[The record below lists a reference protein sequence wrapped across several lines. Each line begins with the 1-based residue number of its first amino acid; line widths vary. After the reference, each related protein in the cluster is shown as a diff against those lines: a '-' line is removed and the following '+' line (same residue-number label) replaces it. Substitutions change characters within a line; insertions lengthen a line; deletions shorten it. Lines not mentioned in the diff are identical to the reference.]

1 MKKLSVRILCF
12 GCILFISAG
21 RFIVADPACHGN
33 SLTTFI
39 FQIGNS
45 EVLVNQE
52 TWRMDVAP
60 ELTNHRTFIPLRF
73 LAEKMGAVVSWKENP
88 SLIGEGAISIQF
100 AHPSGYQKKIVL
112 HTNYHSV
119 FVETKLNAQ
128 SEATIQTITLD
139 AAPYIKVPNNRTL
152 VPLRF
157 ISETV
162 GAKVSWEEGNQ
173 SITVVWEGFYP
184 PDEKDLL
191 SSRLL
196 PQPKIEWSQQM
207 SSQGVQR
214 SAFIQST
221 IDGGYILCG
230 SHEDAHDQSGV
241 YIVKLTG
248 EGKPEWEKTL
258 IKEEG
263 YSFGVYVNQ
272 TADNGYLVVGNYVN
286 PLQINLCD
294 IILYRLNT
302 QGDLLW
308 EKSIGGERE
317 DTVLSVEITKD
328 RGYLLTGYSDSY
340 SEPYQQEDILLIK
353 IDESGNVLWQNTY
366 GNVGADWGKDCFES
380 QEGELLI
387 SGSTENEQGKQE
399 IFLMKTD
406 PEGKVIWKQTY
417 GRKGNNTINA
427 MIESNDNGY
436 VLTGETDIYSDSEGI
451 YLFKTDRYGKVL
463 WEKYYEKNGSTIAY
477 SIAKTNSG
485 GFLIAG
491 STNVTIDDL
500 LSESGNAD
508 GYLLFTD
515 AYGNKIWDQVLEGD
529 KHDSLYCITRSLD
542 LGFIACGNSS
552 SNPSGKISIWLVK
565 IYPIIEDE
573 ALLDVNPDMLSFG
586 LIEKNSAK
594 VTAYLTISNLGS
606 QNLKGYLEFSQ
617 PWLLLSDQSFII
629 PGFSSLKV
637 LVSLLPNKLEEG
649 LAEDYLSVTSNGGK
663 QKIRVFC
670 TVVDNSPKLWVTPSE
685 FDFGTIQTRD
695 KAAHTLTIA
704 NYGRKN
710 LMGTIQS
717 TVAWL
722 QVTPASFHQNDLE
735 VTIQLRP
742 SILKNGDFTGFVD
755 IISNGGKQSVKVT
768 VRCAFPLLKI
778 EFCVGKP
785 NVTINDQKTT
795 FDKDNQEIVPFI
807 MEGRT
812 LVPFRFIGEAF
823 GAAIEWDNL
832 VKQIRLSLPSKDIK
846 LVLTVN
852 QKTALVNQEKIQL
865 DVPPLIFQGRVFVPI
880 RFVAETFG
888 ANVNAL
894 RDDEGNLCVTVHYE
908 K

>member
-1 MKKLSVRILCF
+1 MKKLTLRVLCI
-12 GCILFISAG
+12 GWILFLSAG
-21 RFIVADPACHGN
+21 SFIFTDESCHGN

-39 FQIGNS
+39 FQIGNT
-45 EVLVNQE
+45 EVLVNQ
-52 TWRMDVAP
+52 TIWRMDVAP
-60 ELTNHRTFIPLRF
+60 ELTDHRTFIPLRF

-88 SLIGEGAISIQF
+88 SQIGEGAISIQF
-100 AHPSGYQKKIVL
+100 THPSGYQKKIVL
-112 HTNYHSV
+112 HTNYHTV
-119 FVETKLNAQ
+119 FVETTLNAQ
-128 SEATIQTITLD
+128 SEPTIQTITLD
-139 AAPYIKVPNNRTL
+139 AAPYIKIPNNRTL

-162 GAKVSWEEGNQ
+162 GAKVSWEESTQ
-173 SITVVWEGFYP
+173 SITVEWEGFYP
-184 PDEKDLL
+184 PEEKVLL
-191 SSRLL
+191 DSSLL
-196 PQPKIEWSQQM
+196 PQPKIEWSLQM
-207 SSQGVQR
+207 PSQAIQR
-214 SAFIQST
+214 GEYIQST

-230 SHEDAHDQSGV
+230 SQEDTKNQSI
-241 YIVKLTG
+241 YIVKLKSDG
-248 EGKPEWEKTL
+248 SPEWEKNL
-258 IKEEG
+258 SEEEG
-263 YSFGVYVNQ
+263 FSYGVYISQ
-272 TADNGYLVVGNYVN
+272 TADNGYLVVGNHIN
-286 PLQINLCD
+286 PLKINLCD
-294 IILYRLNT
+294 IVLYRLNN

-308 EKSIGGERE
+308 EKIIGGERD
-317 DTVLSVEITKD
+317 DTVLSVELTRD
-328 RGYLLTGYSDSY
+328 RGYLLTGYSDSF

-353 IDESGNVLWQNTY
+353 IDESGNVILQKTY
-366 GNVGADWGKDCFES
+366 GNKGAGWGTDCFETE
-380 QEGELLI
+380 EGELLVC
-387 SGSTENEQGKQE
+387 GSTENQQGKQE
-399 IFLMKTD
+399 ILLMKTD
-406 PEGKVIWKQTY
+406 LNGNLSWEQTY
-417 GRKGNNTINA
+417 GKAGNYFINA
-427 MIESNDNGY
+427 MLESNDNGF
-436 VLTGETDIYSDSEGI
+436 VLVGETDNYSETQGI
-451 YLFKTDRYGKVL
+451 YLFKTDRFGKKL
-463 WEKYYEKNGSTIAY
+463 WEKYYEKTESTIGY

-485 GFLIAG
+485 GYMIAG

-529 KHDSLYCITRSLD
+529 QHDSLYCITRSLD

-573 ALLDVNPDMLSFG
+573 ALLDVNPEMISFG

-617 PWLLLSDQSFII
+617 PWLLLYDQSFII

-637 LVSLLPNKLEEG
+637 LVSLLPSKLEEG
-649 LAEDYLSVTSNGGK
+649 LAEDYLNITSNGGK
-663 QKIRVFC
+663 KRIRVFC
-670 TVVDNSPKLWVTPSE
+670 TVVDNSPKLWVYPTE
-685 FDFGTIQTRD
+685 YDFGTIQMRD
-695 KAAHTLTIA
+695 KAKHTLTIA

-722 QVTPASFHQNDLE
+722 QVTPATFNQNDLE

-742 SILKNGDFTGFVD
+742 SILKNGDFTGFVE
-755 IISNGGKQSVKVT
+755 IASNGGKQSVKVT
-768 VRCAFPLLKI
+768 VKCAFPLLKI

-785 NVTINDQKTT
+785 TVTMNGQKTT

-823 GAAIEWDNL
+823 GATLEWDNL
-832 VKQIRLSLPSKDIK
+832 VKQIRLSLPSKEIK
-846 LVLTVN
+846 MVLTVN
-852 QKTALVNQEKIQL
+852 QKTALVNQEKIRL

-888 ANVNAL
+888 ANVNAV
-894 RDDEGNLCVTVHYE
+894 RDEEGNICVTILYE